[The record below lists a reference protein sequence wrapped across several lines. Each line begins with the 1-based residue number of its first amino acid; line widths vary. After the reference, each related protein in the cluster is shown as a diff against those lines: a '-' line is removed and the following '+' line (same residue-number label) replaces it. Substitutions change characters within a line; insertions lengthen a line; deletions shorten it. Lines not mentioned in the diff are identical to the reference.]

1 MVAPGRMSESA
12 KRRFPASTTGPGFVV
27 YAALLAF
34 GAYFSMYAFRKPF
47 AAAGYEGTLFGVEEK
62 TAFVV
67 AQIAGYTLSK
77 FIGVRVLSGLAA
89 NKLRLTLLL
98 TVFCAWLALL
108 AFAVLPP
115 AGAAVALF
123 FNGLPLGLV
132 WGLVV
137 RYLEGRRQS
146 EALLAGMSASFIV
159 ASGAVKDIGRAL
171 LAHGVSEEWMPAFV
185 GALFLPLYIA
195 CVFLIDRLPPPSEL
209 DVSLRNERRAMTR
222 EERGDFLRRYAASLI
237 PLFAI
242 YFCLTAYRDF
252 RDNYGVEIF
261 EALGYQEAALFTQSE
276 LPVAVM
282 VLVVL
287 GALYRVRDRR
297 RGLIAVYAVMMLGML
312 ILLLSPALRSSGVI
326 SGMTWIVLTG
336 VGSYF
341 AYVPF
346 GAMLFERLVAISGG
360 AGTAVF
366 AIYIADALGYTGS
379 IALQLGRDLV
389 VPEMTRLVFFEGFTL
404 ALGVGAL
411 LLFAFSLSTLLRRVE
426 ETS

>member
-1 MVAPGRMSESA
+1 MSESA
-12 KRRFPASTTGPGFVV
+12 KRRFPASTEAPGFVV

-34 GAYFSMYAFRKPF
+34 AAYFSMYAFRKPF
-47 AAAGYEGTLFGVEEK
+47 AAGLYEGSLFGVEEK

-89 NKLRLTLLL
+89 SKLRTTLLV
-98 TVFCAWLALL
+98 TVFSAWVALL

-171 LAHGVSEEWMPAFV
+171 LAHGVSEEWMPALV
-185 GALFLPLYIA
+185 GGLFLPLYIGS
-195 CVFLIDRLPPPSEL
+195 VVLIDRLPPPSEL

-222 EERGDFLRRYAASLI
+222 EERGAFLCRYASSLI

-276 LPVAVM
+276 LPVALM

-312 ILLLSPALRSSGVI
+312 VLLVSPALRGSGLI

-346 GAMLFERLVAISGG
+346 GAMLFERLVALSGG

-379 IALQLGRDLV
+379 IALQLGRDLIA
-389 VPEMTRLVFFEGFTL
+389 PDITRLAFFEGFTL
-404 ALGVGAL
+404 ALGLGAL
-411 LLFAFSLSTLLRRVE
+411 VLFAFSLSRLLSRVE
-426 ETS
+426 PSS

>member
-1 MVAPGRMSESA
+1 MSEPA
-12 KRRFPASTTGPGFVV
+12 KRRFPRSTEGPGFVA

-34 GAYFSMYAFRKPF
+34 GAYFAMYAFRKPF
-47 AAAGYEGTLFGVEEK
+47 AAAGYEGSLFGVEAK

-77 FIGVRVLSGLAA
+77 FIGVRVLSALAA
-89 NKLRLTLLL
+89 SKLRITLLV
-98 TVFCAWLALL
+98 TVLCAWLALV

-159 ASGAVKDIGRAL
+159 ASGALKDIGRAL
-171 LAHGVSEEWMPAFV
+171 LAEGVSEAWMPALV
-185 GALFLPLYIA
+185 GALFLPLYIG

-222 EERGDFLRRYAASLI
+222 QERADFLRRYAGGLV
-237 PLFAI
+237 PLFVI

-261 EALGYQEAALFTQSE
+261 EALGYEEAALFTQSE
-276 LPVAVM
+276 LPVAVL
-282 VLVVL
+282 VLLVL

-312 ILLLSPALRSSGVI
+312 ILLVSPALRSHGAI
-326 SGMTWIVLTG
+326 SGMAWIVLTG

-389 VPEMTRLVFFEGFTL
+389 APDMTRLAFFESFTWLLGIGAL
-404 ALGVGAL
+404 AL
-411 LLFAFSLSTLLRRVE
+411 FAISLATLLRRAE
-426 ETS
+426 

>member
-1 MVAPGRMSESA
+1 MSESA
-12 KRRFPASTTGPGFVV
+12 KRRFPASTEAPGFAV

-34 GAYFSMYAFRKPF
+34 AAYFSMYAFRKPF
-47 AAAGYEGTLFGVEEK
+47 AAGLYEGSLFGVEEK

-89 NKLRLTLLL
+89 SRLRTTLLV
-98 TVFCAWLALL
+98 TVFSAWIALL

-171 LAHGVSEEWMPAFV
+171 LAHGVSEEWMPALV
-185 GALFLPLYIA
+185 GGLFWPLYIGS
-195 CVFLIDRLPPPSEL
+195 VFLIDRLPPPSEL

-222 EERGDFLRRYAASLI
+222 EERGAFLRRYASSLI

-252 RDNYGVEIF
+252 RDSYGVEIF

-312 ILLLSPALRSSGVI
+312 VLVVSPALRGSGLI
-326 SGMTWIVLTG
+326 SGMTWMVLTG

-379 IALQLGRDLV
+379 IALQLGRDLIAPDV
-389 VPEMTRLVFFEGFTL
+389 TRLVFFEGFTSS
-404 ALGVGAL
+404 LGLGAL
-411 LLFAFSLSTLLRRVE
+411 LLFAFSLSMLLRRAE
-426 ETS
+426 RTS

>member
-1 MVAPGRMSESA
+1 MSETEQ
-12 KRRFPASTTGPGFVV
+12 RRFPASTSSPGFVL
-27 YAALLAF
+27 YAALIAF
-34 GAYFSMYAFRKPF
+34 GAYFSMYGFRKPL
-47 AAAGYEGTLFGVEEK
+47 AAGGYEGTLFGVETK

-67 AQIAGYTLSK
+67 ARIAGYTLSK

-89 NKLRLTLLL
+89 NKLRRTLLL
-98 TVFCAWLALL
+98 TVLCAWLALV
-108 AFAVLPP
+108 AFAFLPP
-115 AGAAVALF
+115 TAAAAALF
-123 FNGLPLGLV
+123 LNGLPLGLV
-132 WGLVV
+132 WGLIV

-171 LAHGVSEEWMPAFV
+171 LAEGVSEAWMPALV
-185 GALFLPLYIA
+185 GALFLPLYVV
-195 CVFLIDRLPPPSEL
+195 CVVLVDRLPPPSNL

-222 EERGDFLRRYAASLI
+222 QERGDFLRRYAACLI

-242 YFCLTAYRDF
+242 YFFLTAYRDF

-261 EALGYQEAALFTQSE
+261 ESLGYEEAAIFTQSE
-276 LPVAVM
+276 LPVALL

-297 RGLIAVYAVMMLGML
+297 LGLIAVYAVMMFGMIVL
-312 ILLLSPALRSSGVI
+312 TVSPALRATGVI
-326 SGMTWIVLTG
+326 SGMTWMVLTG

-379 IALQLGRDLV
+379 VALQLGRDLIAPDV
-389 VPEMTRLVFFEGFTL
+389 SRLVFFEGFTL
-404 ALGVGAL
+404 ILGVAAL
-411 LLFAFSLSTLLRRVE
+411 LLFAFSLAFLLRR
-426 ETS
+426 TK

>member
-1 MVAPGRMSESA
+1 MSESE
-12 KRRFPASTTGPGFVV
+12 KRRFPASTDARGFVV
-27 YAALLAF
+27 YAGVLAF
-34 GAYFSMYAFRKPF
+34 AAYFSMYAFRKPF
-47 AAAGYEGTLFGVEEK
+47 AAGLYEGSLFGVEEK

-77 FIGVRVLSGLAA
+77 FIGVRVLSALAA
-89 NKLRLTLLL
+89 SRLRFTLLF
-98 TVFCAWLALL
+98 TVFVAWLALL

-115 AGAAVALF
+115 AGAALALF

-159 ASGAVKDIGRAL
+159 ASGAVKDIGREL
-171 LAHGVSEEWMPAFV
+171 LAQGVSEEWMPALV
-185 GALFLPLYIA
+185 GALFLPLYVGA
-195 CVFLIDRLPPPSEL
+195 VFLIDRLPPPSEL
-209 DVSLRNERRAMTR
+209 DISLRNERRAMTR
-222 EERGDFLRRYAASLI
+222 QERGDFLRRYAGSLI

-276 LPVAVM
+276 LPVAVL

-312 ILLLSPALRSSGVI
+312 VLILSPVLRGSGLI
-326 SGMTWIVLTG
+326 SGMTWMVLTG

-379 IALQLGRDLV
+379 IALQLGRDLIAPDV
-389 VPEMTRLVFFEGFTL
+389 TRLVFFEGFTL

-411 LLFAFSLSTLLRRVE
+411 LLFAVSLCVLLRTRR
-426 ETS
+426 TS